1 MVLIFDSCRA
11 ITVSMSPYLIVKVF
25 SSFSYHACVIV
36 PFRLFCFNISVHN
49 VSWSYD
55 QYFVLWA
62 LPHIT

>member
-1 MVLIFDSCRA
+1 MVVLIFDSCRA

-49 VSWSYD
+49 MS
-55 QYFVLWA
+55 LE
-62 LPHIT
+62 L